1 VTDVSVVVATTGTTP
16 VLDLCAAALARNTL
30 RPRELVL
37 VDGSPD
43 GAGARLEA
51 ALSGSGVE
59 LNHLVVPRCGVS
71 RARNRGI
78 AAARCDLLAFTDD
91 DCVPAD
97 EWLAALVTALEE
109 RRAGAASGRVLPL
122 PDDRPGRV
130 AVSSRTDERARVLD
144 ASSGAS
150 PWEAGTGGNLLLTR
164 RALEVAGGF
173 DEAFGPGARFR
184 AAEDV
189 HLLERLLATGATIA
203 YAPAA
208 VVYHETKTPS
218 GRLRRRLPYGYGLG
232 AAVASAGPGRR
243 ATLARRFLAMQA
255 RLAASG
261 ARGRSG
267 RRVVEPLLGLA
278 GFGAGAA
285 VVTAERLARTARGET
300 RRDAPPPGPR

>member
-109 RRAGAASGRVLPL
+109 RRAGDLPRQLDPHRDGARRDEAVAAELAAVLRVAEAQQRVAGLREHDGEEPA
-122 PDDRPGRV
+122 PSEQPERRPERRMEAEAEDDRHQRPELDGAERQRRPRRLVRQQPVPHLEVERDADGGHQRDELHGPPAVQGARQGARREQHRQQRGDEHGGEIEIPRDLDIGHAHRRQRV
-130 AVSSRTDERARVLD
+130 IAHRLVHQRTELAAQFGGDAV
-144 ASSGAS
+144 G
-150 PWEAGTGGNLLLTR
+150 
-164 RALEVAGGF
+164 ALEGV
-173 DEAFGPGARFR
+173 
-184 AAEDV
+184 
-189 HLLERLLATGATIA
+189 
-203 YAPAA
+203 
-208 VVYHETKTPS
+208 
-218 GRLRRRLPYGYGLG
+218 RRHVSR
-232 AAVASAGPGRR
+232 
-243 ATLARRFLAMQA
+243 
-255 RLAASG
+255 
-261 ARGRSG
+261 
-267 RRVVEPLLGLA
+267 EP
-278 GFGAGAA
+278 
-285 VVTAERLARTARGET
+285 
-300 RRDAPPPGPR
+300 